1 MSAYHDRL
9 ERSFEHLA
17 YGICRRPWLVILGM
31 LALTAGLAFGIR
43 FIQSDTSNEAFLHP
57 DDPILLAYEDFR
69 AQFGRDDFIVIA
81 LEPKTGIFDPDFL
94 LRLKELH
101 HELEENTPH
110 LDDIIS
116 MVNARSTEGR
126 GDTLYVDDLMKDWP
140 QGKERLAAFKKK
152 VMSNPLYLNRLVS
165 KDAKFTTLVLKIDA
179 YVARDKNADPLAGFD
194 DKATDDA
201 LSGFD
206 HKTTDDALAGFDE
219 DSSSKKQARK
229 LSDEEMSVVVRKV
242 KDIMKAHDGRGYAYY
257 LAGTPVVSDMLK
269 QSMMR
274 DMMKFLRLVVLII
287 GIILLVLFKRISGVL
302 MPLFI
307 VGLSVAAA
315 MGCMGWVN
323 IKFTTPLSILPSFL
337 IAVGVGDSVHIL
349 VIFFMRLNQGA
360 SRPDAIAY
368 ALGHSGLAV
377 VMTSLTTAAGL
388 ASFAGAKVAPISD
401 LGILSC
407 VGVLLALVYTIVLLP
422 AMLTLA
428 PLKPKKGK
436 SQSEHSLLDRVL
448 DGVSEW
454 TTSHP
459 WPVLAGTFVVIC
471 LSFLGIM
478 RLSFSHDVLKWLP
491 DRDPVRIATETI
503 DGKMA
508 GTVSMEILL
517 DTGRE
522 NGLHDPALLKAIDRL
537 SRKLESE
544 PVTGLQV
551 GKVYSLADVLKEI
564 NQALNENRPEM
575 NRIPDNPKL
584 IPQELLLF
592 ENSGSDDLEDVVDSR
607 FQIARITLNIS
618 WADTLKLT
626 PLVRE
631 VETRLKEAIGPQI
644 KFHTT
649 GMISI
654 LGRTL
659 FAAIHSMAQSY
670 GIALVVITCMM
681 ILLIGNIRMGLA
693 SMLPNLTPILLTL
706 GIMGWFHLPL
716 DMFTM
721 LVASIA
727 IGLTVDDTVH
737 FMHNYRRYYS
747 ISGDVTGAV
756 KETLHSSGRAMIT
769 TTVVLTLGFAVFSL
783 AEMNNLY
790 HFGIL
795 ISITLALA
803 LLALFIIGPA
813 LMALVHFEPQDKNT
827 DTRPD
832 NKLVNET

>member
-1 MSAYHDRL
+1 MSKYHDRL
-9 ERSFEHLA
+9 ERGFEHLA
-17 YGICRRPWLVILGM
+17 YGICHHPWLTILGM
-31 LALTAGLAFGIR
+31 LALTAALAYGIQ
-43 FIQSDTSNEAFLHP
+43 FIQSDTSNEAFLHK

-69 AQFGRDDFIVIA
+69 DQFGRDDFIIIA
-81 LEPKTGIFDPDFL
+81 LKPPKGIFDPDFL

-101 HELEENTPH
+101 NELEDNTPH

-116 MVNARSTEGR
+116 LINARSTEGR

-140 QGKERLAAFKKK
+140 QGKEQLAAFEKK
-152 VMSNPLYLNRLVS
+152 VMSNPIYRNRLVS
-165 KDAKFTTLVLKIDA
+165 KDAEFTTVVLKIDA
-179 YVARDKNADPLAGFD
+179 YASRDDGADPLAGFD
-194 DKATDDA
+194 DKAV
-201 LSGFD
+201 
-206 HKTTDDALAGFDE
+206 DDALAGFE
-219 DSSSKKQARK
+219 GDSASKDQQRK
-229 LSDEEMSVVVRKV
+229 LSDEEISMVVSTVRN
-242 KDIMKAHDGRGYAYY
+242 IMKAREGQGYAYY

-269 QSMMR
+269 KSMMR
-274 DMMKFLRLVVLII
+274 DMMKFMRLVVLII
-287 GIILLVLFKRISGVL
+287 GLILLVLFRRISGVL

-307 VGLSVAAA
+307 VGLSVGAA
-315 MGCMGWVN
+315 MGCMGWVD

-337 IAVGVGDSVHIL
+337 IAVGVGNSVHIL
-349 VIFFMRLNQGA
+349 VIFFMRLNRGA
-360 SRPDAIAY
+360 TRTDAIAY

-407 VGVLLALVYTIVLLP
+407 VGVLISLAYTIVLLP
-422 AMLTLA
+422 AMLTLS
-428 PLKPKKGK
+428 PLKPKKTSKPQGG
-436 SQSEHSLLDRVL
+436 SMLDRIL

-459 WPVLAGTFVVIC
+459 WPVMIGTFVVIG
-471 LSFLGIM
+471 LSLLGIM

-491 DRDPVRIATETI
+491 ERDPVRIATETI

-537 SRKLESE
+537 SRELESE
-544 PVTGLQV
+544 PVAGLQV
-551 GKVYSLADVLKEI
+551 GKAYSLADVLKEI

-607 FQIARITLNIS
+607 FQIARITLNIP
-618 WADTLKLT
+618 WADTLKLV

-631 VETRLKEAIGPQI
+631 VEARLKAVIDPKI
-644 KFHTT
+644 KFHST
-649 GMISI
+649 GMIS
-654 LGRTL
+654 LFGRTL
-659 FAAIHSMAQSY
+659 YAAIHSMAQSY

-693 SMLPNLTPILLTL
+693 SMLPNLTPILFTL
-706 GIMGWFHLPL
+706 GIMGWLQLPL

-727 IGLTVDDTVH
+727 IGLAVDDTVH

-747 ISGDVTGAV
+747 QTGDVTGSV
-756 KETLHSSGRAMIT
+756 KQTLHSSGRAMIT

-790 HFGIL
+790 YFGIL

-813 LMALVHFEPQDKNT
+813 LMALIHTKPQEQ
-827 DTRPD
+827 DTGTKPD
-832 NKLVNET
+832 NRIINET